1 MIRKIFNKIK
11 SLFKKRP
18 VILFDEF
25 CKKLKKNAKQSG
37 VALKDNEISI
47 LYHIYKDKSIF
58 YLLNSLILEDTG
70 FDIKK
75 TAKKFSEIEWLFS
88 IESKYLYW
96 RFKKKVK
103 RIVKREGFKINNNE
117 IKLFYKLYTD
127 RKIFELVKESIIENT
142 NYDTYEVKQKFGLLE
157 SFLQKKYKT
166 NFKEFRKNAK
176 KNAKQSGIELSND
189 EIRRFYYDINEDTR
203 FIDTF
208 IKANAEGVNL
218 DINDAKKIFRKAKTS
233 DRFTEVVEHY
243 LKTTREDTKLS
254 LDDYLQL
261 IENEYDYKLIVNE
274 LIKIH
279 NTNTTVGL
287 QDVNSLFK
295 NNKDR
300 KTLLSEFVEIKKSSR
315 DISEKQLNTLFI
327 ENIPTDTF
335 FRAQNLLH
343 VIDLNIP
350 FDILLSLL
358 KTKADIINC
367 YKILLTEK
375 AKCIA
380 VLRSENIVKQADKLA
395 NTFII
400 FGAEKFSSE
409 FNRYL
414 LSEIVND
421 KINIE
426 TTEINKDTIINN
438 LTEAKCKQRLSII
451 LNKSKAFKITLN
463 TIFDYLKPD
472 TKTNVC
478 NTVDAYNYIATQR
491 KDLKYSFD
499 QLAELST
506 QITDVHEYM
515 KSIPKNGNNNRAD

>member
-176 KNAKQSGIELSND
+176 KNAKQSGIELSN
-189 EIRRFYYDINEDTR
+189 EN
-203 FIDTF
+203 
-208 IKANAEGVNL
+208 
-218 DINDAKKIFRKAKTS
+218 
-233 DRFTEVVEHY
+233 
-243 LKTTREDTKLS
+243 
-254 LDDYLQL
+254 LQL

-367 YKILLTEK
+367 YKILLT
-375 AKCIA
+375 
-380 VLRSENIVKQADKLA
+380 
-395 NTFII
+395 
-400 FGAEKFSSE
+400 
-409 FNRYL
+409 
-414 LSEIVND
+414 
-421 KINIE
+421 
-426 TTEINKDTIINN
+426 
-438 LTEAKCKQRLSII
+438 RLMPI
-451 LNKSKAFKITLN
+451 ITLQHKGK
-463 TIFDYLKPD
+463 I
-472 TKTNVC
+472 
-478 NTVDAYNYIATQR
+478 
-491 KDLKYSFD
+491 
-499 QLAELST
+499 
-506 QITDVHEYM
+506 
-515 KSIPKNGNNNRAD
+515 